1 MDRFMG
7 VEEAR
12 TQLGRL
18 VEEIAQSGEPVS
30 LTKRG
35 RPLATLVSNEE
46 YARLKQAANRDAR
59 EDLGRRLSQ
68 IRRAVRS
75 AGLDASVVE
84 EAISA
89 VRRLT

>member
-59 EDLGRRLSQ
+59 RDLGRRLSQ